1 MKFTKVLLSVVLFIL
16 FGVNFGNEPVLP
28 PYHKYIV
35 SGSVMCDTL
44 IDKSNFT
51 IQLYGKSN
59 LYQNSFEAIGISALD
74 YEIPVALTDTSGFYR
89 LIVNNEFSFD
99 SIKVALYGLR
109 NQIIFSE
116 VYPVSNEQKIP
127 IESFIDNIETSSGC
141 SSCSTEPE
149 KVKRTIRYEYYLTT
163 SVNYCY

>member
-1 MKFTKVLLSVVLFIL
+1 MKIKKIILALILFML
-16 FGVNFGNEPVLP
+16 FGVNFGTSPLPP

-35 SGSVMCDTL
+35 SGSVVCDSL

-59 LYQNSFEAIGISALD
+59 LYQNSFEPIGISALD
-74 YEIPVALTDTSGFYR
+74 YEIPVVLTDTSGFYR
-89 LIVNNEFSFD
+89 LIVNNEFYYD
-99 SIKVALYGLR
+99 SLKVALYGLR
-109 NQIIFSE
+109 NQIIFSL
-116 VYPVSNEQKIP
+116 VYSANDAQKIP
-127 IESFIDNIETSSGC
+127 LESFSDDIETSSGC

-163 SVNYCY
+163 SVNYCN

>member
-1 MKFTKVLLSVVLFIL
+1 MKIKKIILAVILFML
-16 FGVNFGNEPVLP
+16 FGVNFRNEPVLP

-35 SGSVMCDTL
+35 NGSVICDSL

-59 LYQNSFEAIGISALD
+59 RYQDSFEPIGISALD
-74 YEIPVALTDTSGFYR
+74 YEIPVVLTDTSGFYR

-99 SIKVALYGLR
+99 SIKVALYGLC

-116 VYPVSNEQKIP
+116 VYSTNDAQKIP
-127 IESFIDNIETSSGC
+127 IESFSDDIETTSGC
-141 SSCSTEPE
+141 
-149 KVKRTIRYEYYLTT
+149 
-163 SVNYCY
+163 